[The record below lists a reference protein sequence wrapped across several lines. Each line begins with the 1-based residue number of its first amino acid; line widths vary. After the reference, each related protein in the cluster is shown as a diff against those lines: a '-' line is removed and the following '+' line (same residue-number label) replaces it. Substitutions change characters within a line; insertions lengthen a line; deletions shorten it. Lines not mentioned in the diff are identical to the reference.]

1 MANDHETVIG
11 DVVIKTKKRY
21 PKQPEAPINVTQEI
35 LCGISE
41 ELIRNHIRTEFR
53 DTINSNFNTRLE
65 DFENHFQDLMNNI
78 SKFQDTLIESTVKQ
92 LDQIDQ
98 RIALFEDRIIRGPQI
113 LQGTPENPNDPL
125 RKRTDLGLSSVTIR
139 KVNEAV

>member
-1 MANDHETVIG
+1 MSRDHETVIG

-21 PKQPEAPINVTQEI
+21 AKQPEAPVNVTQEI

-53 DTINSNFNTRLE
+53 DTINSNFNSRLE
-65 DFENHFQDLMNNI
+65 DFESHFQELMNNI
-78 SKFQDTLIESTVKQ
+78 SSFQDTLIENTVKQ

-113 LQGTPENPNDPL
+113 HQGTPENINESFY
-125 RKRTDLGLSSVTIR
+125 TDTYY
-139 KVNEAV
+139 